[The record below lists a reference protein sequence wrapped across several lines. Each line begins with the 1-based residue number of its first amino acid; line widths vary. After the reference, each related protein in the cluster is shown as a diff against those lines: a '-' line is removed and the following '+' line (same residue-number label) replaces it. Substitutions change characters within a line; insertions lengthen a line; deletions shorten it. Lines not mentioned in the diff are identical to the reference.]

1 MGKYQLPELPYD
13 YNALEPFISSK
24 TMQIHHQKHHK
35 TYVNKLNLSLEK
47 YPQIN
52 NSLES
57 LLKNKNL
64 IPEDIRISVQNNGGG
79 HFNHSFF
86 WKVLS
91 SNKNNQM
98 PQPIDNLIK
107 SDFINLDNFKN
118 IFSEKAMNLFGS
130 GWVFWIINFQ
140 NKSEILTTKD
150 QNTVLEMGYPLLGL
164 DLWEHAYY
172 LDYQNRRL
180 DYIEAFFNVI
190 NWEQID
196 MNLQLNLSKVK

>member
-196 MNLQLNLSKVK
+196 TNLQLNLSKS